1 MTNRKI
7 NDKDAIKLDRLIA
20 EIQDCLLKKASCF
33 QDKQMEL
40 LSRVDR
46 LAITIKAV
54 RAKDELVC
62 AIQKQA
68 WWQDV
73 DCAKLENLRLE
84 LRGIMK
90 YQQGGGNGSNIKQID
105 VIEDKE
111 QVNYTDVIINLK
123 GTEAVAYRF
132 KIKTIL
138 DDLLD
143 SSITLQKI
151 HNSEPVTDL
160 ELQQLSS
167 LVLTQNPG
175 VDLNAL
181 KEFFPDSAGQLH
193 LAIRALIGLDPEKVE
208 EHFTEFLHH
217 HEHLTAIQVRFL
229 NLLKSYIANNGFIT
243 VEKLY
248 TAPFSTLHSEG
259 IDGIFKIEQADEL
272 FALLKP
278 FMQSQQ
284 TGQFQTTGI

>member
-1 MTNRKI
+1 
-7 NDKDAIKLDRLIA
+7 
-20 EIQDCLLKKASCF
+20 
-33 QDKQMEL
+33 
-40 LSRVDR
+40 
-46 LAITIKAV
+46 
-54 RAKDELVC
+54 
-62 AIQKQA
+62 
-68 WWQDV
+68 V

-181 KEFFPDSAGQLH
+181 KEF
-193 LAIRALIGLDPEKVE
+193 I
-208 EHFTEFLHH
+208 
-217 HEHLTAIQVRFL
+217 
-229 NLLKSYIANNGFIT
+229 FIN
-243 VEKLY
+243 
-248 TAPFSTLHSEG
+248 
-259 IDGIFKIEQADEL
+259 
-272 FALLKP
+272 
-278 FMQSQQ
+278 
-284 TGQFQTTGI
+284 